1 MNKAFVTGA
10 SGFIGSTLVDDLL
23 KRGFSVK
30 CAIRKSSN
38 LQWLEGK
45 NVELCEI
52 DLFDEQSIVDSISG
66 CNYIFHIAGMLFGNS
81 EQEYLKGNLELTK
94 NIVDASLK
102 SDTEIKR
109 FVYVSSIIAAG
120 SSSDG
125 EPMTESDL
133 CRPFTWYGKSKFESE
148 TYLIEKKD
156 KLPFSI
162 IRPGAVYGPRDYALF
177 IMFQF
182 SKLGINAILGEK
194 GKLGSM
200 IHISDLTSG
209 IINAALS
216 GNAKNEIYF
225 LANDEF
231 RSQEYFSEIIIIH
244 FGKKPINI
252 VIPYW
257 FLNIGAYM
265 SEIYCRIFNKI
276 AIFNHQ
282 KLMELRERYLICSN
296 NKAQR
301 DFGFEQKI
309 SLEDGVKS
317 TMAWYKENKWL

>member
-38 LQWLEGK
+38 LQWLDGK
-45 NVELCEI
+45 NVELCEV
-52 DLFDEQSIVDSISG
+52 DLFNEQSILESISE
-66 CNYIFHIAGMLFGNS
+66 CNYIFHIAGTLFGNS
-81 EQEYLKGNLELTK
+81 EQEYLKGNLEVTK
-94 NIVDASLK
+94 NLVDASIE
-102 SDTEIKR
+102 SDMDIKR

-125 EPMTESDL
+125 KPMTESDP

-148 TYLIEKKD
+148 NYLTGKKD

-177 IMFQF
+177 IMFKI
-182 SKLGINAILGEK
+182 SKFGINAILGEK

-200 IHISDLTSG
+200 IHVSDLTGGMIS
-209 IINAALS
+209 AALS

-231 RSQEYFSEIIIIH
+231 RSQEYFSEIIIGY

-257 FLNIGAYM
+257 FLNIGAFL
-265 SEIYCRIFNKI
+265 SEIYCRIFNNI

-282 KLMELRERYLICSN
+282 KLMELKERYLICSN
-296 NKAQR
+296 DKAIR

-309 SLEDGVKS
+309 PLEDGIR
-317 TMAWYKENKWL
+317 TTLAWYKKNKWL